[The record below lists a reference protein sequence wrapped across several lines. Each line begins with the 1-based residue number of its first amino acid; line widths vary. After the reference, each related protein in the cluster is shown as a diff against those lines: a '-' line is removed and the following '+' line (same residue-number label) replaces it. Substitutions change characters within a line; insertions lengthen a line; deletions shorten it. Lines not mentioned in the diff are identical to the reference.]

1 MITRKFRIET
11 SSLLK
16 TAMITSCVLFAVPI
30 MARGATGSTL
40 GASTSTGG
48 YRGAN
53 AWDVYG
59 GDSAAAM
66 SSWGINIIRE
76 DIPDFDVVPMG
87 TNTIQADGSY
97 LHGLQSVVNNNSAAG
112 DTTILCPFTWSG
124 SQILG
129 VTPSQTSYWN
139 AYNDQLTAM
148 AKQFAGQS
156 NVWLEVWNEPYA
168 WNTPTADGQWLSDME
183 TMVNSIRDGTGFT
196 GNIVIPGGQEAGS
209 VAPVVADGSALVQYD
224 PQHNLVFDLHAYN
237 SWFSTGT
244 SGMESSIAS
253 VQNAGVK
260 MIFGEYGWSTSA
272 GGYNVSPFL
281 QAATAKNVGAIAWN
295 WSDAD
300 SDTLHNSDGTLNDST
315 ENYNWASQ
323 VLNYT
328 LGTGRAALPSTW
340 SDADIGAPSIS
351 GAGSYSKGVF
361 TVFGSGSDIW
371 NVSDQFNF
379 VSRPLTGN
387 GAISAKVASQQNTD
401 AWAKAGVMFRDSAAA
416 DAQFVAVELTP
427 GNGVQMQARTAAGTD
442 AIEIGSA
449 TVSGTIWV
457 RLVKTG
463 STFTGYYSTGLA
475 QGGALDWIEIGSVPT
490 LDFTDSSFLVGLA
503 VSSHDTSSIAT
514 ASFADVTVTPE
525 PATIALLSAGMLG
538 VWQLRR
544 RNKRIHSL

>member
-1 MITRKFRIET
+1 MSASKLKIET
-11 SSLLK
+11 LSLLK
-16 TAMITSCVLFAVPI
+16 TAMITSCVVVAVPL
-30 MARGATGSTL
+30 MARAATGSTT

-59 GDSAAAM
+59 GNSAAAM
-66 SSWGINIIRE
+66 SAWGINIIRE
-76 DIPDFDVVPMG
+76 DIPDFNVVPMG
-87 TNTIQADGSY
+87 TSTIKADGSY
-97 LHGLQSVVNNNSAAG
+97 LHGLQSVVNNNSAVG
-112 DTTILCPFTWSG
+112 DTTILCPFTWAG

-156 NVWLEVWNEPYA
+156 DVWLEVWNEPYA

-244 SGMESSIAS
+244 SGMENSIAS
-253 VQNAGVK
+253 VQNTGVK

-300 SDTLHNSDGTLNDST
+300 SDTLHNSDGTLNDSPQ
-315 ENYNWASQ
+315 NYNWASQ

-328 LGTGRAALPSTW
+328 LGTGRAALPGAW
-340 SDADIGAPSIS
+340 SDATIGSPTIP

-371 NVSDQFNF
+371 NSSDQFNF

-387 GAISAKVASQQNTD
+387 GAISAQVASQQNTD
-401 AWAKAGVMFRDSAAA
+401 PWAKAGVMFRDSSAA

-427 GNGVQMQARTAAGTD
+427 GNGVQMQARTAAGSD
-442 AIEIGSA
+442 AVEVGSA
-449 TVSGTIWV
+449 SVSGTVWV
-457 RLVKTG
+457 RLVKMGT
-463 STFTGYYSTGLA
+463 SFIGYYATTSSDPNPS
-475 QGGALDWIEIGSVPT
+475 DWIEFASVQNVAFS
-490 LDFTDSSFLVGLA
+490 DVNFLAGLA
-503 VSSHDTSSIAT
+503 VSSHSTSSIST
-514 ASFADVTVTPE
+514 ASFSNVTVTPE
-525 PATIALLSAGMLG
+525 PATIFLLAAGACVAL
-538 VWQLRR
+538 QLRR
-544 RNKRIHSL
+544 RKRRINES